1 MKNNIL
7 RWTLTSL
14 FAILYLAVGFVSVY
28 HAIYFFGL
36 SNTEWLAIILACA
49 FEVGQAAILFYL
61 LVSHDKKAWLPWVLM
76 IVLTLVQ
83 ILGNVYSSYMYMMMN
98 NTDLI
103 TYFTDSV
110 LFYLQDPDP
119 KVNQV
124 MISYITGAI
133 LPIVSLCMTSMVVNT
148 SGIGV
153 EGEEKVPEKEIV
165 EVPVEKIVEKVV
177 EKPVEKIVE
186 VPVEKVVE
194 KIVEKPVEK
203 IVEVPVEKIVEVP
216 VEKEP
221 EVAEQKDNEEV
232 RF

>member
-1 MKNNIL
+1 MKNRIL
-7 RWTLTSL
+7 KYGLTIL

-36 SNTEWLAIILACA
+36 SNADWLAIILACA
-49 FEVGQAAILFYL
+49 FEIGQAAILFYL
-61 LVSHDKKAWLPWVLM
+61 LVTHDRKAWLPWILM

-83 ILGNVYSSYMYMMMN
+83 VLGNVYSSYMYMMMN

-103 TYFTDSV
+103 SYFTDSV
-110 LFYLQDPDP
+110 LFYIQDPDP

-148 SGIGV
+148 SGIDND
-153 EGEEKVPEKEIV
+153 EQDDKKESEEIK
-165 EVPVEKIVEKVV
+165 EKI
-177 EKPVEKIVE
+177 
-186 VPVEKVVE
+186 
-194 KIVEKPVEK
+194 
-203 IVEVPVEKIVEVP
+203 VEKIVEVP
-216 VEKEP
+216 VEKEVIK
-221 EVAEQKDNEEV
+221 EVIKEPKQETKEENEEV